1 MPELKSLNAIESLP
15 ESLPGVSIT
24 LIAGTDR
31 AALNR
36 VGLQLLAR
44 YGDMA
49 DGAVV
54 VTTRRDAKTTIE
66 DYASVGDSQ
75 KPDIAIIDTTSTEQN
90 LPATYGEI
98 PTAFTPAPTDLERTG
113 MALVE
118 LSNRLCG
125 SRRPV
130 HLLVHSMSD
139 IVGDTNLERVLKLF
153 NQTAR
158 REGSISGQVFLSI
171 DYTAHDKETLNRLNA
186 VTDGVVWVEQGEAG
200 LNLSYEETDRT
211 DGAHYSG

>member
-1 MPELKSLNAIESLP
+1 MPELKPLNAIESLP
-15 ESLPGVSIT
+15 KTLPGDSFT

-31 AALNR
+31 TALNR

-44 YGDMA
+44 YGDVA
-49 DGAVV
+49 DAAVV
-54 VTTRRDAKTTIE
+54 VTTRRDAKATIE
-66 DYASVGDSQ
+66 EYAAVGDSR

-98 PTAFTPAPTDLERTG
+98 PTAFTPSPTDLERTG

-130 HLLVHSMSD
+130 HLLVHSVSD
-139 IVGDTNLERVLKLF
+139 IVAGTNLERVLKLF
-153 NQTAR
+153 DQTAR
-158 REGSISGQVFLSI
+158 KEGSISGQIFLSI
-171 DYTAHDKETLNRLNA
+171 DYTAHDKETLDRLNGLA
-186 VTDGVVWVEQGEAG
+186 DGVVWVEQGEAG
-200 LNLSYEETDRT
+200 LSLTYEETNRT
-211 DGAHYSG
+211 D